1 MKKKINLV
9 LIMVLATA
17 FGIAAMGTALAQT
30 KEFVANIFF
39 PDKHPIAQYSYVE
52 WAKDLEKA
60 SGGKLKAKVFYG
72 SVLLEPRSGLSG
84 IRDGIA
90 QIGHHAALYTPS
102 ELPESNVLN
111 ELSFA
116 ITDPLTAVAAVTE
129 FEMTDAQMLAQT
141 KKAGV
146 IYTGGYCTP
155 QYVMMCSKPVRTLE
169 ELKGKRLRTTGASV
183 SRWTQT
189 VGAVAVNVP
198 STEMYTGL
206 EKGSLDCAT
215 NVVSD
220 LKSRSLWDVAKHTTM
235 APLGMYYA
243 GPNWA
248 VNPKFWGEMSN
259 EERRILFN
267 VNAQAMANLYVGY
280 QAAID
285 EALAEAKQHG
295 VTFYQPGPDIK
306 ASIDGFVKTTFEET
320 YKIANEKYKVAD
332 PEALVGRFMKVVA
345 KWEKLFA
352 QVDRKDTKAIGKIIK
367 ENLYDKIDVATYG
380 K

>member
-1 MKKKINLV
+1 
-9 LIMVLATA
+9 
-17 FGIAAMGTALAQT
+17 
-30 KEFVANIFF
+30 
-39 PDKHPIAQYSYVE
+39 
-52 WAKDLEKA
+52 
-60 SGGKLKAKVFYG
+60 
-72 SVLLEPRSGLSG
+72 
-84 IRDGIA
+84 
-90 QIGHHAALYTPS
+90 
-102 ELPESNVLN
+102 LPESNVLN

-116 ITDPLTAVAAVTE
+116 ITDPLIAVAAVTE
-129 FEMTDAQMLAQT
+129 FEMTDAQMLAQN
-141 KKAGV
+141 KKAGFV
-146 IYTGGYCTP
+146 FAGGYCTP
-155 QYVMMCSKPVRTLE
+155 QYVLMCTKPVRNLQ

-243 GPNWA
+243 GPNWG
-248 VNPKFWGEMSN
+248 VNPKFWSELSN
-259 EERRILFN
+259 DLRRILFN

-285 EALAEAKQHG
+285 EALVEAKQHG
-295 VTFYQPGPDIK
+295 VTLYQPGQDIK
-306 ASIDGFVKTTFEET
+306 SSIDGFVKTTFEET
-320 YKIANEKYKVAD
+320 YKIAKEKYKVSE

-352 QVDRKDTKAIGKIIK
+352 TVDRKDAKAIGKIIQQ
-367 ENLYDKIDVATYG
+367 NLFDKIDVAAYG

>member
-1 MKKKINLV
+1 MKRRLVAAAGLLCLV
-9 LIMVLATA
+9 LAGVLPP
-17 FGIAAMGTALAQT
+17 AAGAQT

-39 PDKHPIAQYSYVE
+39 PDKHPIAKYSYAD
-52 WAKDLEKA
+52 WAVDLEKA
-60 SGGKLKAKVFYG
+60 SGGRLKAKVFYG
-72 SVLLEPRSGLSG
+72 SSLLEPRAGLSG
-84 IRDGIA
+84 VRDGIA

-116 ITDPLTAVAAVTE
+116 ITDPLVAMAAVTE
-129 FEMTDAQMLAQT
+129 FEMTDPQMQAQW

-146 IYTGGYCTP
+146 VFAGGYSTP
-155 QYVMMCSKPVRTLE
+155 QYVMMCSKPVRNLE
-169 ELKGKRLRTTGASV
+169 EIKGKRLRTAGASV
-183 SRWTQT
+183 SRWVQT
-189 VGAVAVNVP
+189 VGAVAVNIP

-235 APLGMYYA
+235 ASLGMYYA

-248 VNPKFWGEMSN
+248 VNPAFWQGLSPAD
-259 EERRILFN
+259 RRLLFQ

-280 QAAID
+280 QEAIA
-285 EALAEAKQHG
+285 EALAEARQHG
-295 VTFYQPGPDIK
+295 VSFYEPGEDLK
-306 ASIDGFVKTTFEET
+306 ASIRSFIKTSFEDI
-320 YKIANEKYKVAD
+320 YSLAREKYKVSQ
-332 PEALVGRFMKVVA
+332 PEALVDRFMKTVA
-345 KWEKLFA
+345 KWETRFA
-352 QVDRKDTKAIGKIIK
+352 QTDRKDSRAIGRILR
-367 ENLYDKIDVATYG
+367 EDLFDRIDAAAYG

>member
-1 MKKKINLV
+1 MKRGPAA
-9 LIMVLATA
+9 LAGLLCLA
-17 FGIAAMGTALAQT
+17 VAGLLPSAAGAQT

-39 PDKHPIAQYSYVE
+39 PDKHPIAKHSYAE
-52 WAKDLEKA
+52 WAVDLEKA
-60 SGGKLKAKVFYG
+60 SGGRLKAKVFYG
-72 SVLLEPRSGLSG
+72 SSLLEPRAGLSG
-84 IRDGIA
+84 VRDGIA

-111 ELSFA
+111 ELSFG
-116 ITDPLTAVAAVTE
+116 ITDPLVAMAAVTE
-129 FEMTDAQMLAQT
+129 FEMTDPQMQAQW

-146 IYTGGYCTP
+146 VFAGGYSTP
-155 QYVMMCSKPVRTLE
+155 QYVMMCSKPVRNLE
-169 ELKGKRLRTTGASV
+169 EIKGKRLRTAGASV
-183 SRWTQT
+183 SRWVQT
-189 VGAVAVNVP
+189 VGAVAVNIP

-235 APLGMYYA
+235 ASLGMYYA

-248 VNPKFWGEMSN
+248 VNPKFWQELSPAD
-259 EERRILFN
+259 RRLLFN

-280 QAAID
+280 QEAIA
-285 EALAEAKQHG
+285 EALAEARQHG
-295 VTFYQPGPDIK
+295 VSFYEPGEDLK
-306 ASIDGFVKTTFEET
+306 NSIRSFVKTSYEEI
-320 YKIANEKYKVAD
+320 YSLAKEKYKVSQ
-332 PEALVGRFMKVVA
+332 PEALVERFLKTVA

-352 QVDRKDTKAIGKIIK
+352 QVDRKDSRAIGKIIR
-367 ENLYDKIDVATYG
+367 ENHFDRIDVAAYG